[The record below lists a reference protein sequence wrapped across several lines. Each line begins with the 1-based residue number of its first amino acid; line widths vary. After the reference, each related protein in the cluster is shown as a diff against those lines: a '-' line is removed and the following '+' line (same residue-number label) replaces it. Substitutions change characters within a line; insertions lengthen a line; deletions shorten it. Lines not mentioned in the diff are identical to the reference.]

1 MPELLRRLSAN
12 ALILMAV
19 AAPAGAEPVTLNGI
33 TFSDELG
40 GFTIVAGSGSGAPDD
55 PFVIVERITA
65 NQPAVLTIRG
75 LTSSFGNPVRTN
87 HYVGFA
93 LTKVVVN
100 ATGRAWR
107 SFGVELETRLG
118 EHSTYLDGLSFGQE
132 PRAART
138 ISADRYR
145 NTEVIDEP
153 SDGVRFTRGTV
164 RPGEQVVIRLVVTDN
179 TPRPV
184 FYLAQLRPEPM
195 AGALV
200 PRRLAA
206 AGDCALVP
214 PLPPGQNGLE
224 VLRECDTPASS
235 RGRGRRP
242 GAIDGAVNENRRST
256 SK

>member
-1 MPELLRRLSAN
+1 MPELLRCLSAN
-12 ALILMAV
+12 AFILMVAV
-19 AAPAGAEPVTLNGI
+19 APAWAEPVTLNGI

-40 GFTIVAGSGSGAPDD
+40 GFTIVAGSGGGAPDD

-75 LTSSFGNPVRTN
+75 LTPSFGNPVRTN

-93 LTKVVVN
+93 LTKVVIN

-118 EHSTYLDGLSFGQE
+118 EHSGYLDGLSFGQE
-132 PRAART
+132 REAART

-145 NTEVIDEP
+145 STEVIDEP
-153 SDGVRFTRGTV
+153 SDGVRFTRGEV
-164 RPGEQVVIRLVVTDN
+164 RPGERVVIRLVVTDN

-184 FYLAQLRPEPM
+184 FYLAQLRPEPL
-195 AGALV
+195 AAAPKP
-200 PRRLAA
+200 PRFAA

-214 PLPPGQNGLE
+214 PSPPGQNGAE
-224 VLRECDTPASS
+224 VSRRCDTPAPS
-235 RGRGRRP
+235 RGRG
-242 GAIDGAVNENRRST
+242 AVDEIWRST